1 MTNLTFGESLIS
13 RIRVYSRK
21 VLERITKE
29 RVLAD
34 PLEPKLLI
42 LCRKLIQDSNSEM
55 YICPESKNR
64 YINNYTSNI
73 YVIIGVYSIKICSES
88 YQEIPICPHSHRS
101 ICQVLDNRLI
111 STSRRVLE
119 HFRASI
125 EADFSQTFL
134 NYIK

>member
-1 MTNLTFGESLIS
+1 MNIFTFSRSLI
-13 RIRVYSRK
+13 RKIRVYSRK
-21 VLERITKE
+21 ALERMTKE

-42 LCRKLIQDSNSEM
+42 LCRKLIHDEQSEI

-64 YINNYTSNI
+64 YINNYNSNI
-73 YVIIGVYSIKICSES
+73 FVIIGIYSIKICSES

-101 ICQVLDNRLI
+101 ICQVFDNRLI

>member
-1 MTNLTFGESLIS
+1 M
-13 RIRVYSRK
+13 
-21 VLERITKE
+21 TKE

-42 LCRKLIQDSNSEM
+42 LCRKLIHDEQSEI

-73 YVIIGVYSIKICSES
+73 YVIIGIYSIKICSES

-101 ICQVLDNRLI
+101 ICQVFDNRLI
-111 STSRRVLE
+111 STSHRVLE
-119 HFRASI
+119 HFRASV
-125 EADFSQTFL
+125 EADFSQTFS

>member
-1 MTNLTFGESLIS
+1 MIYTFSRSLIR

-21 VLERITKE
+21 ALERMSKD

-42 LCRKLIQDSNSEM
+42 LCRKLIHDDQSEI
-55 YICPESKNR
+55 YICPESGHR

-73 YVIIGVYSIKICSES
+73 YVIIGAYSIKICAES
-88 YQEIPICPHSHRS
+88 YQEIPICAHSHRS
-101 ICQVLDNRLI
+101 ICQVFDNRLI
-111 STSRRVLE
+111 STSRQVLA
-119 HFRASI
+119 HFRSSI